1 MAQVI
6 RRAVTATNQ
15 RIGINN
21 FDTDAGAVGQALA
34 NAGETLRRK
43 AFEID
48 TKKATQTGEDA
59 ARAVEASKFKQFVN
73 GTPIAME
80 APEGYGDVA
89 REAYR
94 RVAERRFVDTVD
106 QDIRLKAQEL
116 SVKHAR
122 NPLAFKNEMDGY
134 LTSLGENA
142 DGRFREFII
151 NAGTAVSEGSYLGL
165 LDQERKRTRVE
176 QAQFLGAQNIEHTE
190 MATTK
195 AYQLD
200 LSTAL
205 SIVANRQEAT
215 NDGEQAEIIP
225 KGSSLTYFDGAVGRV
240 AGAYLGSIIANET
253 NALTRK
259 QIVAMITSRGN
270 LGSAS
275 EEVQKLFNQTI
286 KYKLPDGKTADVKL
300 IDLITSTNYQ
310 SVATVANAI
319 NGDMD
324 AIDAEIQSRKAQEL
338 AEKNR
343 LLLEQSRTTD
353 TEMSQLFQNLTDQ
366 GLETAIDAFAA
377 DAPEGEIINNL
388 AALGQRYKQF
398 EDYINNI
405 PAEIMNGNQKRAKL
419 QEVRTI
425 LQQTYLARAAGEG
438 DPDNF
443 KAGLANPTSDAFRFM
458 TPKQQAV
465 VTGLHNYGLYEIGD
479 DNAVSATISLSSSE
493 LALRFEREAE
503 YANFNREYIQ
513 LNSDVL
519 NGIVDSSEI
528 ADFLKRSNVS
538 SALSP
543 DQKLG
548 FERGLNL
555 SSSINSLKGFGAS
568 LNSNQLTIMAQFIK
582 NGVDLSEDGFAQLS
596 EEQRNA
602 ASNAVE
608 GMNESERESIAR
620 NLEQMAAVRRM
631 QEADAQVAIEAQEF
645 RNDFYS
651 GKGDYTS
658 QKSKDFAQD
667 ELDRI
672 GFDLSDT
679 STWTDNALG
688 ILQYSIGTKI
698 ENQFDSLAAGRPTA
712 SVENLLQLYTRLA
725 KFEYKNGTKRNFLKG
740 QLKDVTRNILDAA
753 LLGNQFGIYSDM
765 TEAFN
770 SINMEARN
778 ASAKQVADYKDAV
791 FVNKNGSRITPE
803 EYVGTILGDKA
814 DYAVNNEL
822 GAIANQLSGL
832 MVPKEIIEEQIKGY
846 FDERYQD
853 AKFVVDPARPIGQKG
868 KSRHALSVIFNN
880 DPDLE
885 SYALNQINNALVEK
899 GYTLMDIHKDYRR
912 SNKFTDQDNLTGVV
926 LVPMFPNVV
935 RPADQVF
942 QVMMLREDGSGVREL
957 EPLVIDDAPMG
968 FRLSDEIKDYVSPSL
983 TSANQNMKTLEEL
996 RREKKGVDFIL
1007 EMRTG
1012 KTTYGFN

>member
-1 MAQVI
+1 VI

-310 SVATVANAI
+310 
-319 NGDMD
+319 
-324 AIDAEIQSRKAQEL
+324 
-338 AEKNR
+338 
-343 LLLEQSRTTD
+343 
-353 TEMSQLFQNLTDQ
+353 
-366 GLETAIDAFAA
+366 
-377 DAPEGEIINNL
+377 
-388 AALGQRYKQF
+388 
-398 EDYINNI
+398 
-405 PAEIMNGNQKRAKL
+405 
-419 QEVRTI
+419 
-425 LQQTYLARAAGEG
+425 
-438 DPDNF
+438 
-443 KAGLANPTSDAFRFM
+443 
-458 TPKQQAV
+458 
-465 VTGLHNYGLYEIGD
+465 
-479 DNAVSATISLSSSE
+479 
-493 LALRFEREAE
+493 
-503 YANFNREYIQ
+503 
-513 LNSDVL
+513 
-519 NGIVDSSEI
+519 
-528 ADFLKRSNVS
+528 
-538 SALSP
+538 
-543 DQKLG
+543 
-548 FERGLNL
+548 
-555 SSSINSLKGFGAS
+555 
-568 LNSNQLTIMAQFIK
+568 
-582 NGVDLSEDGFAQLS
+582 
-596 EEQRNA
+596 
-602 ASNAVE
+602 
-608 GMNESERESIAR
+608 
-620 NLEQMAAVRRM
+620 
-631 QEADAQVAIEAQEF
+631 
-645 RNDFYS
+645 
-651 GKGDYTS
+651 
-658 QKSKDFAQD
+658 
-667 ELDRI
+667 
-672 GFDLSDT
+672 
-679 STWTDNALG
+679 
-688 ILQYSIGTKI
+688 
-698 ENQFDSLAAGRPTA
+698 
-712 SVENLLQLYTRLA
+712 
-725 KFEYKNGTKRNFLKG
+725 
-740 QLKDVTRNILDAA
+740 
-753 LLGNQFGIYSDM
+753 
-765 TEAFN
+765 
-770 SINMEARN
+770 
-778 ASAKQVADYKDAV
+778 
-791 FVNKNGSRITPE
+791 
-803 EYVGTILGDKA
+803 
-814 DYAVNNEL
+814 
-822 GAIANQLSGL
+822 
-832 MVPKEIIEEQIKGY
+832 
-846 FDERYQD
+846 
-853 AKFVVDPARPIGQKG
+853 
-868 KSRHALSVIFNN
+868 
-880 DPDLE
+880 
-885 SYALNQINNALVEK
+885 
-899 GYTLMDIHKDYRR
+899 
-912 SNKFTDQDNLTGVV
+912 
-926 LVPMFPNVV
+926 
-935 RPADQVF
+935 
-942 QVMMLREDGSGVREL
+942 
-957 EPLVIDDAPMG
+957 
-968 FRLSDEIKDYVSPSL
+968 
-983 TSANQNMKTLEEL
+983 
-996 RREKKGVDFIL
+996 
-1007 EMRTG
+1007 
-1012 KTTYGFN
+1012 